1 MLLHDAVY
9 PKGSKL
15 TKATTKLQSL
25 LDDPLVKTVLQGTSI
40 GDEDEWGVHVW
51 LIPAIAI
58 LTRLCFR
65 MEGMTELVNGTFI
78 EDLSTLISSC
88 TDGKHRKTFFEID
101 KEFESMMTVVKS
113 NFVTVDSF
121 LLSMRAS
128 LRQALIRKLAHVKS
142 PDQAAWMKAE
152 DYIAGLLND
161 DQMLT
166 IETTDHA
173 IKIFEN
179 CASRAIEPNTVSLA
193 DASNDDTAEVM
204 ALKAELAEL
213 RVSKATITPAAVT
226 DSRKRS
232 RVPTPGHPTE
242 PKAIITCT
250 FCKRPSHD
258 AQRCWDIA
266 ENQLAQAA
274 KMKSDTEDI
283 LQSKHVHKKDLKAFM
298 AGFDDSD
305 SIKSSW
311 KNQQEPRVTSQTQ
324 KAHFQGKKVHY
335 IPKAHFQGK
344 KVHYII
350 KSPLPREEG
359 ALYHQQV

>member
-1 MLLHDAVY
+1 MGTLVDNGGCSFDGEIKNWLPFRQKLCRSSDGMGLGWVYEISNVLSAYLQKAVAEMSKKDREAGGIVTDFSKFSVAQLKNVGTVLSKSQGSFLLKQALIRHRKDTFGSNYMDHVKCGYKDEDELTEAHEQCDLAYLIKANRQFIMLLHDAVY

-25 LDDPLVKTVLQGTSI
+25 LDGPLVKKVLQGTSL
-40 GDEDEWGVHVW
+40 GDEDEWGEHAW
-51 LIPAIAI
+51 LIPAIST

-65 MEGMTELVNGTFI
+65 MEGMTELVNDTFI
-78 EDLSTLISSC
+78 EDLSTLLSSC

-101 KEFESMMTVVKS
+101 KEFESMTTVVKS

-179 CASRAIEPNTVSLA
+179 
-193 DASNDDTAEVM
+193 
-204 ALKAELAEL
+204 
-213 RVSKATITPAAVT
+213 
-226 DSRKRS
+226 
-232 RVPTPGHPTE
+232 
-242 PKAIITCT
+242 
-250 FCKRPSHD
+250 
-258 AQRCWDIA
+258 
-266 ENQLAQAA
+266 
-274 KMKSDTEDI
+274 
-283 LQSKHVHKKDLKAFM
+283 
-298 AGFDDSD
+298 
-305 SIKSSW
+305 
-311 KNQQEPRVTSQTQ
+311 
-324 KAHFQGKKVHY
+324 
-335 IPKAHFQGK
+335 
-344 KVHYII
+344 
-350 KSPLPREEG
+350 
-359 ALYHQQV
+359 